1 MRMPKIPQTKQN
13 RKYWESRKGLE
24 RAYIK
29 QRLADD
35 EKFNAELQKRFD
47 RVQEEMQR
55 NIELELYRLSDKNG
69 INIAKV
75 KAAVSQAD
83 IKQMESYAKQVVEKA
98 QKLRKELGRPLS
110 QDDFSKEVNDRM
122 RLYNATMRINRL
134 EMIKSRI
141 GMQTVELGLD
151 VNADILRKLNQ
162 DYQDQIERQAG
173 IMGDAVPNLT
183 NQELKNAVKSVV
195 ATTGGVSFSKR
206 VWGDMDGLKAELDVQ
221 LVNSLVQGQ
230 SASVIA
236 KNLLPF
242 VSEKFQNK
250 RYAAERIA
258 RTESARVDTDATLAS
273 LKKYGYKYCQWHDE
287 TKACDTCMAIAR
299 SNPTGYG
306 QGVYEVDDVPY
317 LPAHPNCRC
326 SISAYWVDD
335 EKLTTAEEG
344 AIIRYKGPDSYVLN
358 DALRNEIPLNN
369 QQQQMVTQL
378 DNAIKKLPKYRDD
391 KPLYRSYNEGVF
403 DVRSYAAKIV
413 RKGYVREKNYFST
426 SKGVYDPND
435 DLRIIILQSKSGAD
449 LNKYDNGEKEVLF
462 KRNTKFNVKRYYL
475 DERGKTIIE
484 VFEDET

>member
-1 MRMPKIPQTKQN
+1 
-13 RKYWESRKGLE
+13 
-24 RAYIK
+24 
-29 QRLADD
+29 
-35 EKFNAELQKRFD
+35 
-47 RVQEEMQR
+47 
-55 NIELELYRLSDKNG
+55 
-69 INIAKV
+69 
-75 KAAVSQAD
+75 
-83 IKQMESYAKQVVEKA
+83 
-98 QKLRKELGRPLS
+98 
-110 QDDFSKEVNDRM
+110 
-122 RLYNATMRINRL
+122 
-134 EMIKSRI
+134 
-141 GMQTVELGLD
+141 
-151 VNADILRKLNQ
+151 
-162 DYQDQIERQAG
+162 
-173 IMGDAVPNLT
+173 MGDDMPNLT
-183 NQELKNAVKSVV
+183 NSELKAAVKTVV
-195 ATTGGVSFSKR
+195 ATTGGVTFSKR
-206 VWGDMDGLKAELDVQ
+206 VWSDMDGLKAELDVQ

-230 SASVIA
+230 SVAVIA

-358 DALRNEIPLNN
+358 DALRNEIPLNS

-391 KPLYRSYNEGVF
+391 KPLYRSYNKGVF

-413 RKGYVREKNYFST
+413 KEGYAQEENYFST
-426 SKGVYDPND
+426 SKEVYDPND
-435 DLRIIILQSKSGAD
+435 DFRIIILQSKSGAD

-475 DERGKTIIE
+475 DERGKPIIE
-484 VFEDET
+484 VVEDET